1 MHLTEKEQIEEI
13 LLMSG
18 VDVNQCMQCGKCS
31 AACPAGASMDILPQR
46 FVWEILNGRMDA
58 LMTSNTPWKCL
69 SCFACSARCP
79 RGVDPAKLIEAVR
92 LTIIRQQGANR
103 LNVDEMPA
111 KIDENMPQQA
121 LVSAFRKYTK

>member
-18 VDVNQCMQCGKCS
+18 VDVSQCMQCGKCS
-31 AACPAGASMDILPQR
+31 AACPAGARMDILPQR
-46 FVWEILNGRMDA
+46 FVWEILNGRMNA
-58 LMTSNTPWKCL
+58 LLDSNTPWKCL

-111 KIDENMPQQA
+111 QIDENMPQQA
-121 LVSAFRKYTK
+121 LVSACRKYTK

>member
-1 MHLTEKEQIEEI
+1 
-13 LLMSG
+13 
-18 VDVNQCMQCGKCS
+18 
-31 AACPAGASMDILPQR
+31 MDILPQR

-58 LMTSNTPWKCL
+58 LITSNTPWKCL

-92 LTIIRQQGANR
+92 LTIIRQQGSNR

-111 KIDENMPQQA
+111 QIDEKMPQQA
-121 LVSAFRKYTK
+121 LVSAFRKYNK

>member
-18 VDVNQCMQCGKCS
+18 VDVSQCMQCGKCS
-31 AACPAGASMDILPQR
+31 AACLAGARMDILPQR

-111 KIDENMPQQA
+111 QIDEKMPQQA

>member
-31 AACPAGASMDILPQR
+31 AACPVGASMDILPQR

-58 LMTSNTPWKCL
+58 LLTSNTPWKCL

-111 KIDENMPQQA
+111 QIDENMPQQA
-121 LVSAFRKYTK
+121 LVSAFRKYNK

>member
-31 AACPAGASMDILPQR
+31 AACPAGARMDILPQR
-46 FVWEILNGRMDA
+46 FVWEILNGRMNA
-58 LMTSNTPWKCL
+58 LLDSNTPWKCL

-111 KIDENMPQQA
+111 QIDENMPQQA